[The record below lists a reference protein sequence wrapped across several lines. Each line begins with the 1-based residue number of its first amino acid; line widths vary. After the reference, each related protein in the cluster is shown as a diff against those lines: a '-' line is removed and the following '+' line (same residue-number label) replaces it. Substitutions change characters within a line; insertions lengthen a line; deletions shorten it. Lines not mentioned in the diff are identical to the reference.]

1 VYKSPKYPSSPE
13 QIEEFVSSMLHG
25 TIVTTPPGGF
35 PQVSILPFV
44 KTGDEIEL
52 HFVQRDTTFEALQ
65 GNPRCTFLV
74 SDFLAFTPHSFV
86 DPQDAGVATLHFRAV
101 VYECEARFI
110 SSQPEDV
117 AGALS
122 RLLAHHEP
130 DGEYAPLA
138 VNERYGPRLSTL
150 GTARLSIVGT
160 QAKFKVGPSDRA
172 VRQAVADQLRERSKP
187 GDGRAA
193 DVIEEYLRR
202 GNAG

>member
-1 VYKSPKYPSSPE
+1 MYRSPKYLTQPD
-13 QIEEFVSSMLHG
+13 QVEEFVASMLHG
-25 TIVTTPPGGF
+25 TIVATPHGGY

-86 DPQDAGVATLHFRAV
+86 DPMDGGMATLHFRAV

-110 SSQPEDV
+110 STRPEDV

-130 DGEYAPLA
+130 DGGYAPMG
-138 VNERYGPRLSTL
+138 VNERYGARLAML
-150 GTARLSIVGT
+150 GTARLSIVAV
-160 QAKFKVGPSDRA
+160 QAKFKVGLGEAA
-172 VRQAVADQLRERSKP
+172 VRQAVADQLRERSEP
-187 GDGRAA
+187 GDARAA
-193 DVIEEYLRR
+193 DVIEDYLRR
-202 GNAG
+202 

>member
-1 VYKSPKYPSSPE
+1 MYKSPKYPSSPE

-35 PQVSILPFV
+35 PQVSMLPFV

-160 QAKFKVGPSDRA
+160 QAKFKVGPSDRT
-172 VRQAVADQLRERSKP
+172 VRQAVADQLRERAKP

-193 DVIEEYLRR
+193 DVIEEYLRS
-202 GNAG
+202 GNAR